1 MSIWGSL
8 IGGFIGF
15 SFAGPIGALIGSV
28 VGGKISST
36 KRSGFQHSFAPP
48 QQVFAITLIILTAK
62 LAKADGQVSK
72 EELIAVKNKL
82 KIPDHEIGQVGKI
95 FNKAKEDSLGYEP
108 YAQQIAQI
116 YRNNPTVLDEVI
128 NILFYIAEADGKVS
142 DSEITMIRNI
152 AGIFGISQN
161 QFESIRESR
170 KDSDKLNPY
179 IVLGCSSKDDF
190 TTIRKKYLKL
200 SKEHHPD
207 VLMNKGVPPEVIE
220 ESKKKMR
227 SINSAFDQIEKMKSK

>member
-28 VGGKISST
+28 IGSKISST
-36 KRSGFQHSFAPP
+36 RRSGFQHSFAPP
-48 QQVFAITLIILTAK
+48 QQVFAIALIILTAK

-82 KIPDHEIGQVGKI
+82 KIPDHEIDQVGKI
-95 FNKAKEDSLGYEP
+95 FNKAKEDSLGHEP

-116 YRNNPTVLDEVI
+116 YRNNPAVLDEVI
-128 NILFYIAEADGKVS
+128 NTLFYIAESDGKVS
-142 DSEITMIRNI
+142 DSEIAMIRNI
-152 AGIFGISQN
+152 AEIFGINQN
-161 QFESIRESR
+161 QFEGIRESR

-179 IVLGCSSKDDF
+179 IVLGCSSNDDF
-190 TTIRKKYLKL
+190 VTIRKKYLKL

-207 VLMNKGVPPEVIE
+207 VLINKGVPPEVIE

>member
-8 IGGFIGF
+8 IGGFVGF

-36 KRSGFQHSFAPP
+36 RRSSFQHGFAPP

-62 LAKADGQVSK
+62 LAKVDGQVSK

-116 YRNNPTVLDEVI
+116 YRNNPAVLDEVI
-128 NILFYIAEADGKVS
+128 DILFYIAEADGKIS

-152 AGIFGISQN
+152 AEIFGISQN
-161 QFESIRESR
+161 QFEGIRESR

-179 IVLGCSSKDDF
+179 IVLGCDSDDDF
-190 TTIRKKYLKL
+190 ITIRKKYLKL

-207 VLMNKGVPPEVIE
+207 VLINKGVPPEVIE